1 MTPPRNKQRLNMKP
15 LTPLEVLDNFAQ
27 TACAYRMAYAAVK
40 RRQRA
45 IFKAARA
52 KLGVRQVKLAATL
65 GMSGPQLCRYETA
78 AKPSPVAVLV
88 KLAGLMPMEE
98 T

>member
-1 MTPPRNKQRLNMKP
+1 MKP

-52 KLGVRQVKLAATL
+52 RLGVTQAELAVMVGVSTRVQRGREHPHSPQICRMESGATKA
-65 GMSGPQLCRYETA
+65 R
-78 AKPSPVAVLV
+78 AKVLV
-88 KLAGLMPMEE
+88 KLAGLL
-98 T
+98 

>member
-1 MTPPRNKQRLNMKP
+1 MTLPRNTQRLTMKP
-15 LTPLEVLDNFAQ
+15 LNPLEVLDNFAQ
-27 TACAYRMAYAAVK
+27 TACAYRMAYAAVR

-65 GMSGPQLCRYETA
+65 GISGPQLCRYETS
-78 AKPSPVAVLV
+78 AKRAGPAVLV